1 MNIRPLIEDGVI
13 TLFGDISEKSVKD
26 VVEQVL
32 VLNRSDID
40 SITIIIDSA
49 GGTVH
54 EALCLIDVMLLTRK
68 KIITIGLGQICSAA
82 LLIFL
87 AGDERKI
94 TQNTSILSH
103 QYSGW
108 GAEGKY
114 HELVAGRKEE
124 DRLEERV
131 EQFVKMRLNATIAK
145 KILGTT
151 DNWITPREAIK
162 LKIAHSIIKTL

>member
-13 TLFGDISEKSVKD
+13 TLFGEIHEKSIKE
-26 VVEQVL
+26 VVEQIL
-32 VLNRSDID
+32 ILNKSDVD
-40 SITIIIDSA
+40 SITLIIDSA

-54 EALCLIDVMLLTRK
+54 EALCLIDVMLLTNK

-82 LLIFL
+82 LLVFL

-124 DRLEERV
+124 DRLEARV
-131 EQFVKMRLNATIAK
+131 EGFVKKRLGATIAK

-151 DNWITPREAIK
+151 DNWITPQEAMK
-162 LKIAHSIIKTL
+162 LKIAHKIIKTL